1 MMSNWGPNF
10 FGHRD
15 FRIYESGAFGRD
27 ISHSSMDRVSTMM
40 DYLNL
45 GGNRL
50 DMLNGHAVVAMVYC
64 WLNYAVNYRQ
74 VVVH

>member
-1 MMSNWGPNF
+1 
-10 FGHRD
+10 
-15 FRIYESGAFGRD
+15 
-27 ISHSSMDRVSTMM
+27 MDRVSTMM